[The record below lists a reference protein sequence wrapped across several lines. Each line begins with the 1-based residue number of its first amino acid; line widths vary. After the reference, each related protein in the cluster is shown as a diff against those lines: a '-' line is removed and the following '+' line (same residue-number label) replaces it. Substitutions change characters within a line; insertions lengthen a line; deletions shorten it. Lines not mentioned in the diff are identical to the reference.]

1 MNELNILGL
10 DISNLR
16 GQGYD
21 NDFNIKGKH
30 QGVQKVFLDVNP
42 RSFYTPCVCHSLNLV
57 LSDIA
62 NCCYKP
68 TSFFGVVKR
77 IYRISF
83 SSTKR
88 QKILLDHI
96 PSLTLKSLSQ
106 TCWKTRI
113 ESVKA
118 IRFQS
123 SQLRDALLNLGEVN
137 DEPKI
142 KSEV

>member
-1 MNELNILGL
+1 M
-10 DISNLR
+10 
-16 GQGYD
+16 
-21 NDFNIKGKH
+21 
-30 QGVQKVFLDVNP
+30 
-42 RSFYTPCVCHSLNLV
+42 
-57 LSDIA
+57 
-62 NCCYKP
+62 
-68 TSFFGVVKR
+68 VKR